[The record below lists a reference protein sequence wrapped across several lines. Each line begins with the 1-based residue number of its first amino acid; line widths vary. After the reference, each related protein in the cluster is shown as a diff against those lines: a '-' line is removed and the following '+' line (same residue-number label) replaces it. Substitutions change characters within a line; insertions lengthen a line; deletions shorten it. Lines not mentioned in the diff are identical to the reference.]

1 MSMLMQTP
9 MMLTARTNDL
19 HELAS
24 IEAATESGMQ
34 RRLKQRTEWVAT
46 RLESGVGEM
55 TESRFRHCLRYS
67 RRLQLKNIRVF

>member
-1 MSMLMQTP
+1 MQTP
-9 MMLTARTNDL
+9 MIQTAMTNDL

-24 IEAATESGMQ
+24 NEAETERGTQ

-46 RLESGVGEM
+46 RLERGVGEI

-67 RRLQLKNIRVF
+67 RLLQL